1 MGMSIDRWA
10 TKTTRRLT
18 KLSLG
23 YRIAVYIVIVAVIVS
38 VYTALYW
45 YGMAVYEDRN
55 LSLAAALQTVVQSLT
70 TTGYGQDAPWETTIM
85 NLFTILMQFT
95 GILLL
100 FLLLPLFVVPWFSQ
114 FIQQRRFDTVEPLE
128 NHVVISG
135 HTPLVHT
142 FITEIESHAHQH
154 PYVII
159 ETDQDRAAELR
170 DLGHTVLHGDPESE
184 SDLRKASVEKAQAAV
199 VAGDDQLTLNAALA
213 VHDVAPMVPITAT
226 LEDATL
232 RQYLH
237 SAGVEYVVQPR
248 QVIGQALATHYA
260 MSGGIPSDRIVILGH
275 GTVGSTV
282 RSALETWGAN
292 PIVVDIDEDEH
303 VDVVGDATTTK
314 TLQEAG
320 VENADAVI
328 ISLPKD
334 RQALYATLLVR
345 ELNSTVDIFARVTE
359 SEAVGRVKRA
369 GADYVL
375 ELSDI
380 SGQMVAAAVLDE
392 PVSGTDGDLLFTRLS
407 DPDVELS
414 ALDIDRIIGVTRNEE
429 LHLAPD
435 HDFELQQND
444 LLIYVRE

>member
-1 MGMSIDRWA
+1 
-10 TKTTRRLT
+10 
-18 KLSLG
+18 
-23 YRIAVYIVIVAVIVS
+23 
-38 VYTALYW
+38 
-45 YGMAVYEDRN
+45 
-55 LSLAAALQTVVQSLT
+55 
-70 TTGYGQDAPWETTIM
+70 M

-114 FIQQRRFDTVEPLE
+114 FLQQRRFDTVEPLE

-159 ETDQDRAAELR
+159 ETDQDRAVELR

-213 VHDVAPMVPITAT
+213 IRDVAPMVPITAT

-260 MSGGIPSDRIVILGH
+260 MSEGMQSDRIVILGH

-282 RSALETWGAN
+282 RSALETWGAD
-292 PIVVDIDEDEH
+292 PTVVDIDEGEH
-303 VDVVGDATTTK
+303 VDVVGDATVTK

-320 VENADAVI
+320 VKNADAVI

-334 RQALYATLLVR
+334 RQALYATLLAR
-345 ELNSTVDIFARVTE
+345 ELSSTVDIFVRVTE

-375 ELSDI
+375 ELSEI

-392 PVSGTDGDLLFTRLS
+392 PVSGTDSDILFTRLS

-414 ALDIDRIIGVTRNEE
+414 ALDIDRIIGVSRNEE